1 MKKREMAGKGNKGA
15 AEKQSVISRRY
26 AMRAIMLVIVTAI
39 VTIANFFIVIYSR
52 SCMDQQRELIEAANN
67 YRTAV
72 YYLTNE
78 ARTYAAEVENVHY
91 KLYYLEW
98 GSRKNREKAVE
109 TMYKQGIN
117 SEEQELLDRIVAL
130 STSLSDM
137 DRQALKL
144 LENGK
149 QTDAY
154 YIVFGEEYGEQFDE
168 IQAMLDEFIIK
179 IKTRLSARV
188 TFARRLVAVDSVLLL
203 GVLAAVYLY
212 QMKII
217 LFVKNGILQPVF
229 EVQKQ
234 MEEISK
240 GHLNMPFE
248 LTPDESEIGML
259 TASIISTK
267 ETLSSMIEDISYNL
281 QRMEEGNFD
290 FTVEKEYIGD
300 FNAIRVSFEK
310 ILAKLNETF
319 GGIQYTAMNVTQ
331 GAEELASAS
340 EELAAG
346 ASDQAAAVQ
355 QIRVNIEEVAEM
367 IGKNADVAKDAA
379 KEVGQVEIRLLES
392 NDKMEQMKASMEGIN
407 LTSQKISSIIQ
418 TINEIAD
425 QTNLLALNAAIE
437 AARAG
442 EAGKGFAVVADEV
455 KSLSAACARAAAQ
468 TAELIDDSLEAV
480 LGGTKLVDETASS
493 FQAVIELSKQSVDA
507 MSKIAKSSEA
517 EVESVSQIA
526 IGAEKIADVVENNSA
541 SSEESAAISDRQSE
555 QAKALYDLLSQ
566 FKLR

>member
-1 MKKREMAGKGNKGA
+1 
-15 AEKQSVISRRY
+15 
-26 AMRAIMLVIVTAI
+26 
-39 VTIANFFIVIYSR
+39 
-52 SCMDQQRELIEAANN
+52 
-67 YRTAV
+67 
-72 YYLTNE
+72 
-78 ARTYAAEVENVHY
+78 
-91 KLYYLEW
+91 
-98 GSRKNREKAVE
+98 
-109 TMYKQGIN
+109 MYKQGIN

-168 IQAMLDEFIIK
+168 IQATLDEFIIK